1 MGWHPHEQTE
11 EDEKLRLN
19 RQASSRSQLG
29 DVASAM
35 DCLEDEEEEEV
46 NPKDFL
52 TLTEYVRKKGMPDLQ
67 QRRTFG
73 VAGRVVGWSPCNQTW
88 KIHENPSIYGG
99 FSHYR
104 YRNPS
109 PFTEDCPIATLNKPE
124 GTSFCALKVLLWKHD
139 PGVSFEYHPP
149 GVIFVAPLSL
159 AGSAL

>member
-35 DCLEDEEEEEV
+35 DCLEDEEEV

-67 QRRTFG
+67 QRLG
-73 VAGRVVGWSPCNQTW
+73 EWLDGHPVVIKHGKSM
-88 KIHENPSIYGG
+88 KIPPFI
-99 FSHYR
+99 FSHYILY

-124 GTSFCALKVLLWKHD
+124 GTSFCALKVLLWNLD
-139 PGVSFEYHPP
+139 PGVPFSFECQPP
-149 GVIFVAPLSL
+149 GVIFFAPLSL